1 LVAVGLGV
9 KLLDLTGVFGVGPVH
24 HLILLSFPFNA
35 DAFGLGMGVA
45 VAEVL
50 YVGRQGRVAGQP
62 WQRFA
67 TAGVAAKAGVTQG
80 GVGGLLVN
88 LAGVLAVSLA
98 VSALTHRW
106 LEVPVMTLAHRG
118 AVRRHLDQRAT
129 EQRAGGQRSTEPLS
143 DVRASA
149 VW

>member
-1 LVAVGLGV
+1 MVMALIRFPRPGVESRFTTLLGV
-9 KLLDLTGVFGVGPVH
+9 PWLVRVGFWSYELDLWHGPIIR
-24 HLILLSFPFNA
+24 L
-35 DAFGLGMGVA
+35 
-45 VAEVL
+45 
-50 YVGRQGRVAGQP
+50 
-62 WQRFA
+62 
-67 TAGVAAKAGVTQG
+67 AAKAGVTQG